1 MALIHGG
8 DMEGFRMEYG
18 REPLD
23 FSANCNPLGIPAK
36 VRSAICSAAEKADAY
51 PDPLCR
57 QLRSAIAEHESIDVE
72 NILCANGS
80 ADIIYRLAAAVKPK
94 KALVTAPTF
103 SEYEAALEA
112 SHCTIRYHMLDVQEN
127 FAVTPKILD
136 DIDENLD
143 MLFICNP
150 NNPTGLTVDHDLLED
165 ILNKCESCGALL
177 IVDECFVGF
186 LDEPDNHTLKER
198 LSECSKLIILK
209 AFTKLYG
216 MAGVR
221 LGYCLSSNTKL
232 LEDIRNAGQPWAVS
246 SLAQA
251 AGIAALQQ
259 HDYVRQ
265 ARRIVR
271 EEREYLLEGLSS
283 LGVKYLSGEANY
295 IFFYSEITELAQ
307 RMRCKGILIRDCS
320 NYEGLSEGC
329 YRIAVRTHKDNEQLI
344 QVLRE
349 SAQEGSA

>member
-23 FSANCNPLGIPAK
+23 FSANCNPLGIPEQVSK
-36 VRSAICSAAEKADAY
+36 AICSAAQKADAY

-57 QLRSAIAEHESIDVE
+57 QLRSSIAEHESIDVE

-94 KALVTAPTF
+94 KVLVTAPTF
-103 SEYEAALEA
+103 SEYEAAFNI
-112 SHCTIRYHMLDVQEN
+112 SDCIVRHHMLDAESS

-150 NNPTGLTVDHDLLED
+150 NNPTGLTVSHDLLED
-165 ILNKCESCGALL
+165 ILEKCESCGTLL

-186 LDEPDNHTLKER
+186 LDEPDKHTLKER
-198 LSECSKLIILK
+198 LSEYNKLIILK

-221 LGYCLSSNTKL
+221 LGYCLSSDTKL
-232 LEDIRNAGQPWAVS
+232 LEDIRNAAQPWAVS

-259 HDYVRQ
+259 QEYVRQ
-265 ARRIVR
+265 SRQIVR
-271 EEREYLLEGLSS
+271 EERAYLLRS
-283 LGVKYLSGEANY
+283 LLELGFKQLSGEANY
-295 IFFYSEITELAQ
+295 IFFYSDTPRLTQ
-307 RMRCKGILIRDCS
+307 RMRQKGILIRDCS
-320 NYEGLSEGC
+320 NYKGLSEGC
-329 YRIAVRTHKDNEQLI
+329 YRIAVRTHTDNEQLI
-344 QVLRE
+344 GALRE
-349 SAQEGSA
+349 SSQEGSA